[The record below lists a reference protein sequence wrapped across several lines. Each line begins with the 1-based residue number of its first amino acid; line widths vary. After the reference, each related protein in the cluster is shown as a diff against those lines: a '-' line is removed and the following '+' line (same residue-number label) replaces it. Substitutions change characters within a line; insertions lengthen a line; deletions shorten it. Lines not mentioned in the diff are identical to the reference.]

1 MAWHLN
7 RALIYGNPSPTSRKK
22 TGMKMFFSST
32 FSTPATLSPPNKQTA
47 PMEEAPPIKIEE
59 VGVGAGALVKKEPGE
74 HLQVY
79 EISWKDKTILA
90 SEDAVRLEWTT
101 LHEQFLEILG
111 PFLHSRLQRQQSTL
125 PIKCS
130 MPVWG
135 LLGTLL
141 QHRMGQE
148 MRLSTQDQIRNF
160 LLVWEKKMHA
170 RLSYSVITPPFVL
183 RFNVVKNQIKIEM
196 HCVVYNAA
204 NVRQWPLNF

>member
-1 MAWHLN
+1 
-7 RALIYGNPSPTSRKK
+7 
-22 TGMKMFFSST
+22 MKMFFPST

-59 VGVGAGALVKKEPGE
+59 VGAGAGAGALVKKEPGE

-170 RLSYSVITPPFVL
+170 RLSYSLLPPHL
-183 RFNVVKNQIKIEM
+183 CCALMLSKIKSKSKCIAWCTM
-196 HCVVYNAA
+196 QPMSVNGCLIFKYILSLQHICGWR
-204 NVRQWPLNF
+204 VRQ